1 MQLIVTKAEW
11 DKRWQDGFREGCDS
25 DMIEELKSKLNK
37 VREEYNSSASHS
49 RIAIAVIDHIHDRL
63 YPEAPQHDSSDL

>member
-25 DMIEELKSKLNK
+25 DVVEELKSKLNK
-37 VREEYNSSASHS
+37 IREELNPFGNHS
-49 RIAIAVIDHIHDRL
+49 RIARDTIDHILDQF